1 MIFENEIIDKVK
13 QLVFDIEYLN
23 TNIDILENN
32 TNSPIELTD
41 NYHSRRLKNE
51 FIKWLKNKE
60 NEYSYEL
67 NKIIRH

>member
-41 NYHSRRLKNE
+41 SYHSRRLKNE